1 MAREMKE
8 SSVSWIGNIPTSWE
22 IHRMKSCI
30 EDRTSGAWGDEP
42 TGGDGDIICLRI
54 ADFDYSKLRFK
65 DCSNGELTI
74 RNYDKTTIERLK
86 LRKGDI
92 LIEKSGGGEK
102 TPVGRTVIFDKDYP
116 ALYANFMD
124 RLRCSDFVTSQ
135 WMQYLLVVFYKNDY
149 SRNYIKQTTGI
160 QNIDL
165 TSMLANEKVPIPSL
179 LEQNR
184 ITSFLDTQCAHIYS
198 VVEKTRAAVEE
209 YKKLKQAVITQAVTK
224 GIRPNRK
231 MKDSGIEW
239 VGYMPLE
246 WDSINPK
253 ALFSVRK
260 DKAQV
265 GERQLTASQQHGVIY
280 QDEYMEL
287 TGNKVVTVEKDFDI
301 LKHVEIG
308 DFVISMRSFQGGLE
322 YSSKSGSISSAYV
335 MLIPNHKHVFSRF
348 YRWLLKSSVYIKAL
362 QSTTNMVRDGQ
373 AMRFANFIKVRLI
386 SVPME
391 EQREIA
397 DYLDEK
403 TAAIESLIQKKEQ
416 LISEL
421 EAYKKSLIYEY
432 VTGKK
437 EVTDNKTIS
446 ISVEFQIALLMCN
459 ILKNS
464 DIKGR
469 IHLQKVTYASDTLLD
484 LFPETQ
490 YYRYPHGPYDLNI
503 ERYESIME
511 SQGWVTVDKSKGYVR
526 YKKTKRFIE
535 FESQY
540 QDVFKNRDKEIRKIC
555 NLFNVKRTSKAEK
568 MATVLA
574 SWNDFLIDG
583 VNPTDDMIINDI
595 VTNWTANKANIAEK
609 TWREELRQLKEKQL
623 VPKGYGKHTLKKEQD
638 SYAH

>member
-1 MAREMKE
+1 MAREMKDSGIE
-8 SSVSWIGNIPTSWE
+8 WIGEIPMEWNIKRLKNLSVVIRGGSPRPIENYLSPDDTGYNWIRIGDSKKGSKYIDSTE
-22 IHRMKSCI
+22 RKIIPDGLKKSRFVKKGSLILSNSMSFGQPYILKIDGCIHDGWVALSDIAIYKEFMYYFLISESARCQFQYQV
-30 EDRTSGAWGDEP
+30 A
-42 TGGDGDIICLRI
+42 GGVVQNLNIDKIGSTFLPVPDYKVQQSI
-54 ADFDYSKLRFK
+54 AD
-65 DCSNGELTI
+65 
-74 RNYDKTTIERLK
+74 
-86 LRKGDI
+86 
-92 LIEKSGGGEK
+92 
-102 TPVGRTVIFDKDYP
+102 
-116 ALYANFMD
+116 
-124 RLRCSDFVTSQ
+124 
-135 WMQYLLVVFYKNDY
+135 
-149 SRNYIKQTTGI
+149 
-160 QNIDL
+160 
-165 TSMLANEKVPIPSL
+165 
-179 LEQNR
+179 
-184 ITSFLDTQCAHIYS
+184 FLDTQCTHIDS
-198 VVEKTRAAVEE
+198 VIEKTRAAIEG

-224 GIRPNRK
+224 GIRPNRE

-403 TAAIESLIQKKEQ
+403 TAAIDSLIQKKEQ
-416 LISEL
+416 LITEL

-437 EVTDNKTIS
+437 EVSDHETIAFSTDLQ
-446 ISVEFQIALLMCN
+446 VALLICK
-459 ILKNS
+459 ILKSTN
-464 DIKGR
+464 IKGR
-469 IHLQKVTYASDTLLD
+469 IHLQKVIFALDILLN
-484 LFPETQ
+484 LFEETQ
-490 YYRYPHGPYDLNI
+490 YYRYPHGPYDLQI
-503 ERYESIME
+503 EKYESILVN
-511 SQGWVTVDKSKGYVR
+511 QGWINISKIHGHIKYN
-526 YKKTKRFIE
+526 KTDRFND
-535 FESQY
+535 FEKLY
-540 QDVFKNRDKEIRKIC
+540 LEVFETNDAEIQSIC
-555 NLFNVKRTSKAEK
+555 SLFNVGRTSKAEK

-583 VNPTDDMIINDI
+583 IAPTDDMIINDI
-595 VTNWTANKANIAEK
+595 VTNWTVNKANIAEK

-623 VPKGYGKHTLKKEQD
+623 VPKGYGQQTLKK
-638 SYAH
+638 

>member
-1 MAREMKE
+1 MAREMKDSGIE
-8 SSVSWIGNIPTSWE
+8 WIGEIPMEWNIKRLKNLSVVIRGGSPRPIENYLSPDDTGYNWIRIGDSKKGSKYIDSTE
-22 IHRMKSCI
+22 RKIIPDGLKKSRFVKKGSLILSNSMSFGQPYILKIDGCIHDGWVALSDIAIYKEFMYYFLISESARSQFQYQV
-30 EDRTSGAWGDEP
+30 A
-42 TGGDGDIICLRI
+42 GGVVQNLNIDKIGSTFLPVPDYKVQQSI
-54 ADFDYSKLRFK
+54 AD
-65 DCSNGELTI
+65 
-74 RNYDKTTIERLK
+74 
-86 LRKGDI
+86 
-92 LIEKSGGGEK
+92 
-102 TPVGRTVIFDKDYP
+102 
-116 ALYANFMD
+116 
-124 RLRCSDFVTSQ
+124 
-135 WMQYLLVVFYKNDY
+135 
-149 SRNYIKQTTGI
+149 
-160 QNIDL
+160 
-165 TSMLANEKVPIPSL
+165 
-179 LEQNR
+179 
-184 ITSFLDTQCAHIYS
+184 FLDTQCTHIDS
-198 VVEKTRAAVEE
+198 VIEKTRAAIEG

-224 GIRPNRK
+224 GIRPNRE

-403 TAAIESLIQKKEQ
+403 TAAIDSLIQKKEQ
-416 LISEL
+416 LITEL

-437 EVTDNKTIS
+437 EVSDHETIAFSTDLQ
-446 ISVEFQIALLMCN
+446 VALLICK
-459 ILKNS
+459 ILKSTN
-464 DIKGR
+464 IKGR
-469 IHLQKVTYASDTLLD
+469 IHLQKVIFALDILLN
-484 LFPETQ
+484 LFEETQ
-490 YYRYPHGPYDLNI
+490 YYRYPHGPYDLQI
-503 ERYESIME
+503 EKYESILVN
-511 SQGWVTVDKSKGYVR
+511 QGWINISKIHGHIKYN
-526 YKKTKRFIE
+526 KTDRFND
-535 FESQY
+535 FEKLY
-540 QDVFKNRDKEIRKIC
+540 LEVFETNDAEIQSIC
-555 NLFNVKRTSKAEK
+555 SLFNVGRTSKAEK

-583 VNPTDDMIINDI
+583 IAPTDDMIINDI
-595 VTNWTANKANIAEK
+595 VTNWTVNKANIAEK

>member
-1 MAREMKE
+1 MAREMKDSGIE
-8 SSVSWIGNIPTSWE
+8 WIGEIPMEWNIKRLKNLSVVIRGGSPRPIENYLSPDDTGYNWIRIGDSKKGSKYIDSTE
-22 IHRMKSCI
+22 RKIIPDGLKKSRFVKKGSLILSNSMSFGQPYILKIDGCIHDGWVALSDIAIYKEFMYYFLISESARCQFQYQV
-30 EDRTSGAWGDEP
+30 A
-42 TGGDGDIICLRI
+42 GGVVQNLNIDKIGSTFLPVPDYKVQQSI
-54 ADFDYSKLRFK
+54 AD
-65 DCSNGELTI
+65 
-74 RNYDKTTIERLK
+74 
-86 LRKGDI
+86 
-92 LIEKSGGGEK
+92 
-102 TPVGRTVIFDKDYP
+102 
-116 ALYANFMD
+116 
-124 RLRCSDFVTSQ
+124 
-135 WMQYLLVVFYKNDY
+135 
-149 SRNYIKQTTGI
+149 
-160 QNIDL
+160 
-165 TSMLANEKVPIPSL
+165 
-179 LEQNR
+179 
-184 ITSFLDTQCAHIYS
+184 FLDTQCTHIDS
-198 VVEKTRAAVEE
+198 VIEKTRAAIEG

-224 GIRPNRK
+224 GIRPNRE

-403 TAAIESLIQKKEQ
+403 TAAIDSLIQKKEQ
-416 LISEL
+416 LITEL

-437 EVTDNKTIS
+437 EVSDHETIAFSTDLQ
-446 ISVEFQIALLMCN
+446 VALLICK
-459 ILKNS
+459 ILKSTN
-464 DIKGR
+464 IKGR
-469 IHLQKVTYASDTLLD
+469 IHLQKVIFALDILLN
-484 LFPETQ
+484 LFEETQ
-490 YYRYPHGPYDLNI
+490 YYRYPHGPYDLQI
-503 ERYESIME
+503 EKYESILVN
-511 SQGWVTVDKSKGYVR
+511 QGWINISKIHGHIKYN
-526 YKKTKRFIE
+526 KTDRFND
-535 FESQY
+535 FEKLY
-540 QDVFKNRDKEIRKIC
+540 LEVFETNDAEIQSIC
-555 NLFNVKRTSKAEK
+555 SLFNVGRTSKAEK

-583 VNPTDDMIINDI
+583 IAPTDDMIINDI
-595 VTNWTANKANIAEK
+595 VTNWTVNKANIAEK

>member
-1 MAREMKE
+1 MAREMKDSGIE
-8 SSVSWIGNIPTSWE
+8 WIGEIPREWDIVS
-22 IHRMKSCI
+22 IGRLFCVL
-30 EDRTSGAWGDEP
+30 A
-42 TGGDGDIICLRI
+42 GGDAKPEYYSPVKNEAHPFPVYTNTMKKDQVYSYTSKPFFRENTITVTGRGAIGIAFFRETPYDAIIRLLSLSPKFNIDGRFYAYWINSVIHFFSDSAAVGQLSAIQMAAYKAVYC
-54 ADFDYSKLRFK
+54 SK
-65 DCSNGELTI
+65 DEQ
-74 RNYDKTTIERLK
+74 
-86 LRKGDI
+86 I
-92 LIEKSGGGEK
+92 LIS
-102 TPVGRTVIFDKDYP
+102 
-116 ALYANFMD
+116 N
-124 RLRCSDFVTSQ
+124 
-135 WMQYLLVVFYKNDY
+135 
-149 SRNYIKQTTGI
+149 
-160 QNIDL
+160 
-165 TSMLANEKVPIPSL
+165 
-179 LEQNR
+179 
-184 ITSFLDTQCAHIYS
+184 FLDTQCAHIDS
-198 VVEKTRAAVEE
+198 VIEKTRAAIEE
-209 YKKLKQAVITQAVTK
+209 YKKLKQSVITQAVTK
-224 GIRPNRK
+224 GIRPNRE

-437 EVTDNKTIS
+437 EV
-446 ISVEFQIALLMCN
+446 V
-459 ILKNS
+459 
-464 DIKGR
+464 
-469 IHLQKVTYASDTLLD
+469 
-484 LFPETQ
+484 
-490 YYRYPHGPYDLNI
+490 
-503 ERYESIME
+503 
-511 SQGWVTVDKSKGYVR
+511 
-526 YKKTKRFIE
+526 
-535 FESQY
+535 
-540 QDVFKNRDKEIRKIC
+540 
-555 NLFNVKRTSKAEK
+555 
-568 MATVLA
+568 
-574 SWNDFLIDG
+574 
-583 VNPTDDMIINDI
+583 
-595 VTNWTANKANIAEK
+595 
-609 TWREELRQLKEKQL
+609 
-623 VPKGYGKHTLKKEQD
+623 
-638 SYAH
+638 

>member
-1 MAREMKE
+1 MAREMKDSGIE
-8 SSVSWIGNIPTSWE
+8 WIGKIPERWE
-22 IHRMKSCI
+22 
-30 EDRTSGAWGDEP
+30 
-42 TGGDGDIICLRI
+42 
-54 ADFDYSKLRFK
+54 
-65 DCSNGELTI
+65 
-74 RNYDKTTIERLK
+74 
-86 LRKGDI
+86 LRKGKNLYDI
-92 LIEKSGGGEK
+92 TTGKLDANAETQKGEYPFFTCSMRPK
-102 TPVGRTVIFDKDYP
+102 RISTYSFDCE
-116 ALYANFMD
+116 A
-124 RLRCSDFVTSQ
+124 
-135 WMQYLLVVFYKNDY
+135 LLVAGNGLVGFTQYY
-149 SRNYIKQTTGI
+149 SGKFDAYQRTYVLSNFRDCDPIFLKHYVSNNLSIEVEPKSIGSVISFIKLGDL
-160 QNIDL
+160 QNFNVSLPPID
-165 TSMLANEKVPIPSL
+165 
-179 LEQNR
+179 EQNR
-184 ITSFLDTQCAHIYS
+184 IAIFLDTQCALIDS
-198 VVEKTRAAVEE
+198 VIEKTRAAIEE

-224 GIRPNRK
+224 GIRPNRE

-403 TAAIESLIQKKEQ
+403 TAAIDSLIQKKEQ
-416 LISEL
+416 LITEL

-437 EVTDNKTIS
+437 EVSDHETIAFSTDLQ
-446 ISVEFQIALLMCN
+446 VALLICK
-459 ILKNS
+459 ILKSTN
-464 DIKGR
+464 IKGR
-469 IHLQKVTYASDTLLD
+469 IHLQKVIFALDILLN
-484 LFPETQ
+484 LFEETQ
-490 YYRYPHGPYDLNI
+490 YYRYPHGPYDLQI
-503 ERYESIME
+503 EKYESILVN
-511 SQGWVTVDKSKGYVR
+511 QGWINISKIHGHIKYN
-526 YKKTKRFIE
+526 KTDRFND
-535 FESQY
+535 FEKLY
-540 QDVFKNRDKEIRKIC
+540 LEVFETNDAEIQSIC
-555 NLFNVKRTSKAEK
+555 SLFNVGRTSKAEK

-583 VNPTDDMIINDI
+583 IAPTDDMIINDI
-595 VTNWTANKANIAEK
+595 VTNWTVNKANIAEK